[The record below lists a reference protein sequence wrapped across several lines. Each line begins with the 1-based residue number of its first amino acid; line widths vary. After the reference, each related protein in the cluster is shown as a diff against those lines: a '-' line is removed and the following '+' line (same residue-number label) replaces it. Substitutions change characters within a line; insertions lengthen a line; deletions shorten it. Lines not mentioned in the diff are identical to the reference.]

1 MSQAAGFIILY
12 CVATAVAIASRRLGM
27 PYVVALLVTGLAL
40 GAMQLV
46 SLPHLT
52 RDLLF
57 AVFLPGLLFE
67 AALHLHVRELR
78 ESALTIGVL
87 AIPGVL
93 LAIFLT
99 ALLLTAA
106 GGLLGPSALPWQA
119 ALVFGGVIAATDPVA
134 VTALFRELS
143 APRRLHVLMESESL
157 LNDGTSIVFLT
168 LILTSLAGGAPSAG
182 VLALQFVRTA
192 VGGALI
198 GLAVS
203 WVATHVIRRIDDAA
217 IEITITTIAAYGS
230 FVVAEQFHCS
240 GVIATVAAGV
250 LCGDHGRSRRMSADT
265 RRAVDSFWEWVAFAL
280 NSAVFVLLG
289 AEVSLRVL
297 VTSWPLIVV
306 GTLAVLVARA
316 VVVLLTT
323 ALVRR
328 TRERLPLAWS
338 VVLTWGGLRG
348 ALSLVLALALPETL
362 AARSAIITL
371 TAGVVVVSLIGQAL
385 TMAPLLARLGI
396 GERQS
401 GSISRSAASTPPPPR

>member
-1 MSQAAGFIILY
+1 VTEAAGFIILY
-12 CVATAVAIASRRLGM
+12 CIATAVAIASRRLRV
-27 PYVVALLVTGLAL
+27 PYTVALLITGLAL

-67 AALHLHVRELR
+67 AALHLHFRELR
-78 ESALTIGVL
+78 ESAYTIAVL
-87 AIPGVL
+87 AVPGVL
-93 LAIFLT
+93 LAI
-99 ALLLTAA
+99 LLTATLLTIA
-106 GGLLGPSALPWQA
+106 GALLGDSALSWRA

-134 VTALFRELS
+134 VTALFREVS
-143 APRRLHVLMESESL
+143 APRRLHVLVESESL
-157 LNDGTSIVFLT
+157 LNDGTSIVFLS
-168 LILTSLAGGAPSAG
+168 LILTYVAGGAPSG
-182 VLALQFVRTA
+182 GRLVLEFVRTA
-192 VGGALI
+192 AGGAII

-203 WVATHVIRRIDDAA
+203 WIATHVIRRIDDAA

-250 LCGDHGRSRRMSADT
+250 LCGNHGRSRGMTAET

-280 NSAVFVLLG
+280 NSVVFLLLG

-297 VTSWPLIVV
+297 AASWPLIVV
-306 GTLAVLVARA
+306 STLAVLVARA
-316 VVVLLTT
+316 VVVLLTM
-323 ALVRR
+323 ALLHR
-328 TRERLPLAWS
+328 TKERLPFAWS

-362 AARSAIITL
+362 AARSTIVTL

-385 TMAPLLARLGI
+385 TMAPLLERLGV
-396 GERQS
+396 GR
-401 GSISRSAASTPPPPR
+401 SRNR